1 MKIIRINDETI
12 VMFDNGNVMQN
23 KLTEEEY
30 TKLCN
35 CKNEDEVFLLMC
47 PNYQE
52 VLTERKEV
60 LSIYD
65 AIAESNILTKVG
77 DSIYWKEVCELSMPK
92 ELVEA
97 VLQAEQTGDED
108 KLTSYKNFWTLMAL
122 NPDSR
127 CRQNLF
133 WFLNKWGM
141 TISKYGL
148 FVGYRNADFLEEGDT
163 IEGTKLYT
171 QDEVDFVKYHYE
183 RIKRNR
189 KSPKQYKVAFNNEG
203 VYCPMLYKDIDG
215 TYNYDSLYDLYNE
228 FKEKNF
234 DLKLINH
241 NDENVYTDH
250 YTHSFRIKIGELV
263 TMDRSKCDS
272 VQENSCSKGLHVGG
286 ESWLNQGYF
295 GDAGLICLVNPKDVV
310 AVPHADS
317 YGKLRTCAYL
327 PIGTVSFDSKG
338 KVIPYN
344 LEDGFESKYVTEV
357 LYSGDKATEESA
369 TYSINIPEIP
379 ELNKTTIT
387 QAILDIA
394 NQAIKDK
401 VQ

>member
-148 FVGYRNADFLEEGDT
+148 FVGYRNVDIYKEADDEIKFTEE
-163 IEGTKLYT
+163 
-171 QDEVDFVKYHYE
+171 QVDFVVSQYE
-183 RIKRNR
+183 RIKHNK
-189 KSPKQYKVAFNNEG
+189 KSPKNYIVDFEYGPNKECKLINAREGYSTGNLHELYQY
-203 VYCPMLYKDIDG
+203 
-215 TYNYDSLYDLYNE
+215 
-228 FKEKNF
+228 FKERNF
-234 DLKLINH
+234 DLDLINP
-241 NDENVYTDH
+241 NTETIYTDRYSH
-250 YTHSFRIKIGELV
+250 TFRIKIGELV
-263 TMDRSKCDS
+263 SMPREKCDS
-272 VQENSCSKGLHVGG
+272 IQENSCSRGLHVSNLG
-286 ESWLNQGYF
+286 WLDKNYYGNT
-295 GDAGLICLVNPKDVV
+295 GLICLVNPKDVV
-310 AVPHADS
+310 AVPPIDS

-327 PIGTVSFDSKG
+327 PIGTVKYDNYG

-344 LEDGFESKYVTEV
+344 LEDGFESKYVTEI

-369 TYSINIPEIP
+369 AYSINIPEIP